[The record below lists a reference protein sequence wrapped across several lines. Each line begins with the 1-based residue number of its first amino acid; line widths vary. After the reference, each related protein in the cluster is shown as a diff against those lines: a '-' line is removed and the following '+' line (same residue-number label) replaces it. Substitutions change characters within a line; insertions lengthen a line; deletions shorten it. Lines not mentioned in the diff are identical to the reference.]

1 MQTITIHVDTPENT
15 EFLQNLLSRFNFV
28 SSVET
33 RNSQTELPEWHK
45 QKLSERLNAY
55 AENPTNV
62 LDFETTINEIENE
75 L

>member
-33 RNSQTELPEWHK
+33 RNSQAELPEWHK

-55 AENPTNV
+55 TENPANV
-62 LDFETTINEIENE
+62 LDFETALNEIERE